1 VRLAPVSAGRLN
13 LSVMAGAYMVLGV
26 SLLWQPRR
34 WQSTPAYHVLLD
46 VLPAQ
51 AWGGLFLATGVL
63 MGTAAWQFDRR
74 RWLVVTALTPAIAL
88 TAGWMLAFIARYLS
102 SPDTTPETWVSWA
115 VFGFLLL
122 RSASA
127 LDRPREV
134 RRREIPEVGAFRQ
147 AVSDALYAAERDRK
161 ATTVAALEAEAGRL
175 RAAVSAACAAYAEAL
190 LAVTPAGAMPSGGD
204 LAGQAIDE
212 ARNALLR
219 AEEAYER
226 ATGEKP
232 APPEPQ

>member
-1 VRLAPVSAGRLN
+1 MAPVTAGRLN
-13 LSVMAGAYMVLGV
+13 LSVMAAAYSIFGL
-26 SLLWQPRR
+26 SLLAQPRR
-34 WQSTPAYHVLLD
+34 WQSTPAYHVLLE
-46 VLPAQ
+46 VLPAP
-51 AWGGLFLATGVL
+51 AWGALFAATSVAMGL
-63 MGTAAWQFDRR
+63 AAWQFDRR
-74 RWLVVTALTPAIAL
+74 RWLVITALTPAIAL

-122 RSASA
+122 RAA
-127 LDRPREV
+127 AGLDRPRDI
-134 RRREIPEVGAFRQ
+134 RREAPEVAVFRR
-147 AVSDALYAAERDRK
+147 AVSDALAAADSDRK
-161 ATTVAALEAEAGRL
+161 AAVGAALDAAAARLSATVAAACVSYGDAL
-175 RAAVSAACAAYAEAL
+175 RAVI
-190 LAVTPAGAMPSGGD
+190 PAGAMPPGGD

-232 APPEPQ
+232 APQGPP